1 MACQATPGRAII
13 SFGRKNG
20 KTALSAMLL
29 LLHLCGPEARPNSQL
44 YSAAQSRDQAAILFN
59 LAAKMVRFSPTLAAF
74 VIPGTPS
81 RNSLARSWARSTEPS
96 PPTPRRPGGWPA

>member
-1 MACQATPGRAII
+1 MEPKPDIPVRDYDRLLRAQERESQTIASLATRMRISHPAGARRAII

-59 LAAKMVRFSPTLAAF
+59 LAAKMVRFSPTLA
-74 VIPGTPS
+74 P
-81 RNSLARSWARSTEPS
+81 L
-96 PPTPRRPGGWPA
+96 